1 MSRVDQAAVTTF
13 AEVLS
18 TAGIT
23 YHLSP
28 AEPSD
33 NDGQPPYDLFPGDEG
48 LHP

>member
-18 TAGIT
+18 TAGVT
-23 YHLSP
+23 YHQQSRQATTDSRPILCFQ
-28 AEPSD
+28 
-33 NDGQPPYDLFPGDEG
+33 GEG